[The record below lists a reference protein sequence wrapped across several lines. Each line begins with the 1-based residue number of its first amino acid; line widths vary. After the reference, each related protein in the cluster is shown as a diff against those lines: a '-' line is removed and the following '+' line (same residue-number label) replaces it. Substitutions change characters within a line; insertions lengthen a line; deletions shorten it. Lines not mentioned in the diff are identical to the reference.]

1 MLRITT
7 EKSAE
12 GVRLIIEGRLVDPW
26 VEELQ
31 TTVITAGALSESVQL
46 DLSSVHFVDAE
57 GLALLNFLQRE
68 GVRLLKVSP
77 FVQELLK

>member
-12 GVRLIIEGRLVDPW
+12 GVRLIIEGRLVGPW

-46 DLSSVHFVDAE
+46 DLSDVHFVDAE
-57 GLALLNFLQRE
+57 GLALLSFLQRE
-68 GVRLLKVSP
+68 GVRLFKVSP